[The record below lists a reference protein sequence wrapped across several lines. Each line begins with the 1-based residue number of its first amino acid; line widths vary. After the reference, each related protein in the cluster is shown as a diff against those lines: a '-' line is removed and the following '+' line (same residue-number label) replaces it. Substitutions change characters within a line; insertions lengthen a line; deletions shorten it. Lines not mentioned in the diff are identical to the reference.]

1 MAYKIHR
8 KHKKILT
15 FFFCCDTLLK
25 EIEQV
30 FRMERR
36 FCPYGAYNEVG
47 EGTRSVGHA
56 CIEKQ
61 LTDEMRVSSVFLVT
75 VMQ

>member
-1 MAYKIHR
+1 
-8 KHKKILT
+8 
-15 FFFCCDTLLK
+15 
-25 EIEQV
+25 
-30 FRMERR
+30 MERR